1 MTDENE
7 IFNRIKASLDRA
19 SSVLDIKNKIE
30 EEIYKIVKKL
40 EDFTHNKIEILIK
53 TNHFENIN
61 FQSSNSLVCI
71 NKTKLNF
78 NYGFILFGYN
88 IDDVSGFPVE
98 IETEQEVFNANDFK
112 ELSNI
117 IANIIDKAS
126 IKIMELAYKN
136 IEELPF

>member
-1 MTDENE
+1 MNDENE

-40 EDFTHNKIEILIK
+40 EDFTHNQIEILIK
-53 TNHFENIN
+53 TNYSGNVN
-61 FQSSNSLVCI
+61 FQSSNILVCI
-71 NKTKLNF
+71 NKTKLSF

-88 IDDVSGFPVE
+88 IDDVSGFPIE
-98 IETEQEVFNANDFK
+98 IETEQEVFNANNFK

-117 IANIIDKAS
+117 IANVIDKAS